1 MKTTTNIKDVLST
14 WLGVLQLIITGV
26 YQAIEASNG
35 NKIDWGV
42 IALSI
47 GVGVVS
53 YLNGKNS
60 DGTSKLPVQLTSK
73 VALIAT
79 DTEKVA
85 NQIMP
90 IAETLM
96 KDFPGRWTNIAH
108 LFLDYANKPEVKNLV
123 DTLAN
128 KPVQPTEVNKPV

>member
-1 MKTTTNIKDVLST
+1 M
-14 WLGVLQLIITGV
+14 LQLIITGI

-35 NKIDWGV
+35 NKINWGV

-47 GVGVVS
+47 GVGVVA

-90 IAETLM
+90 VAETLM

-128 KPVQPTEVNKPV
+128 KPVQPTEVNKTV

>member
-35 NKIDWGV
+35 NKINWGV

-47 GVGVVS
+47 GVGVVA

-60 DGTSKLPVQLTSK
+60 DG
-73 VALIAT
+73 
-79 DTEKVA
+79 
-85 NQIMP
+85 N
-90 IAETLM
+90 
-96 KDFPGRWTNIAH
+96 G
-108 LFLDYANKPEVKNLV
+108 
-123 DTLAN
+123 
-128 KPVQPTEVNKPV
+128 

>member
-35 NKIDWGV
+35 NKINWGV

-47 GVGVVS
+47 GVGVVA

-90 IAETLM
+90 VAETLM

-128 KPVQPTEVNKPV
+128 KPVQPTEVNKTV

>member
-1 MKTTTNIKDVLST
+1 MKTTTNIKDTLST
-14 WLGVLQLIITGV
+14 WLGVLQLIITGI

-35 NKIDWGV
+35 NKINWGV

-47 GVGVVS
+47 GVGVVA

-90 IAETLM
+90 VAETLM

-128 KPVQPTEVNKPV
+128 KPVQPTEVNKTV